1 MGLVNCM
8 GAVFAFLFCVIVT
21 VALFVASARFFD
33 SDYGFAAVG
42 ALILA
47 VIMAFVSF
55 FAGINFIAWG
65 MVKVDIDSSIA
76 YHQAKQ
82 IMYHEMIEK
91 YDTLALQDVT
101 ASEQHMALY
110 KEILDFNHEVDR
122 VERNSHQWWTEG
134 VLWDPSYVG
143 IDKVPITTL
152 K

>member
-1 MGLVNCM
+1 M

-21 VALFVASARFFD
+21 VGLFVASTRFFNNND
-33 SDYGFAAVG
+33 EFLAVG
-42 ALILA
+42 TLILA
-47 VIMAFVSF
+47 IIMVVLSI
-55 FAGINFIAWG
+55 FACINLVAWSI
-65 MVKVDIDSSIA
+65 VKTDIDSNIA

-91 YDTLALQDVT
+91 YDALALQDVT

-110 KEILDFNHEVDR
+110 KEILEFNHQVDR
-122 VERNSHQWWTEG
+122 VERNGHQWWTEG

-143 IDKVPITTL
+143 IDKVQIMTL

>member
-1 MGLVNCM
+1 M

-33 SDYGFAAVG
+33 SDYSFAAVG
-42 ALILA
+42 ALVLA
-47 VIMAFVSF
+47 IIMVFISI
-55 FAGINFIAWG
+55 FAGINFVTWG
-65 MVKVDIDSSIA
+65 VVKVDIDSSIA

-91 YDTLALQDVT
+91 YDALALQDVT

-110 KEILDFNHEVDR
+110 KEILEFNHQVDR
-122 VERNSHQWWTEG
+122 VERNGHQWWTEG

-143 IDKVPITTL
+143 IDKVQITTL

>member
-1 MGLVNCM
+1 M

-21 VALFVASARFFD
+21 VALFVVSARLFD
-33 SDYGFAAVG
+33 SDRDCSFAAVG
-42 ALILA
+42 ILVLA
-47 VIMAFVSF
+47 IIMVFISV
-55 FAGINFIAWG
+55 FASINFVAWG
-65 MVKVDIDSSIA
+65 VVKMDIDSNIA

-91 YDTLALQDVT
+91 YDALALQDVT

-110 KEILDFNHEVDR
+110 KEILEFNHEVDR
-122 VERNSHQWWTEG
+122 VERNGHQWWTEG

-143 IDKVPITTL
+143 INKVQITTL

>member
-1 MGLVNCM
+1 M

-21 VALFVASARFFD
+21 VALFIVSARFFD
-33 SDYGFAAVG
+33 RNYDFAAVC

-47 VIMAFVSF
+47 VIMIIISI
-55 FAGINFIAWG
+55 FATINFIAWG
-65 MVKVDIDSSIA
+65 IVKMDIDSNIA
-76 YHQAKQ
+76 HHQAKQ

-91 YDTLALQDVT
+91 YDALALQDVT

-110 KEILDFNHEVDR
+110 KEILEFNHQVDR
-122 VERNSHQWWTEG
+122 VERNGHQWWTEG

-143 IDKVPITTL
+143 INKVPITTL

>member
-1 MGLVNCM
+1 M

-21 VALFVASARFFD
+21 VALFVASARIFD
-33 SDYGFAAVG
+33 SNYEFLAVG
-42 ALILA
+42 TLVLA
-47 VIMAFVSF
+47 IIMVIISI
-55 FAGINFIAWG
+55 FAGINFVAWG
-65 MVKVDIDSSIA
+65 VVKVDIDSSIA

-91 YDTLALQDVT
+91 YDALALQDVT

-110 KEILDFNHEVDR
+110 KEILEFNHQVDR
-122 VERNSHQWWTEG
+122 VERNGHQWWTEG

-143 IDKVPITTL
+143 IDKVQITTL

>member
-1 MGLVNCM
+1 M

-21 VALFVASARFFD
+21 VALFVASARYFD
-33 SDYGFAAVG
+33 SDYSFAAVG
-42 ALILA
+42 TLVLA
-47 VIMAFVSF
+47 IIMVFISI
-55 FAGINFIAWG
+55 FAGINFVAWG
-65 MVKVDIDSSIA
+65 VVKVDIDSSIA

-91 YDTLALQDVT
+91 YDALALQDVT

-122 VERNSHQWWTEG
+122 VERNGHQWWTEG

-143 IDKVPITTL
+143 IDKVQITTL

>member
-1 MGLVNCM
+1 M

-21 VALFVASARFFD
+21 VALFVASARIFD
-33 SDYGFAAVG
+33 SNYEFLAVG
-42 ALILA
+42 TLVLA
-47 VIMAFVSF
+47 IIMVFISI
-55 FAGINFIAWG
+55 FAGINFVAWG
-65 MVKVDIDSSIA
+65 IVKMDIDSNIA

-101 ASEQHMALY
+101 ASEQHMILY

-122 VERNSHQWWTEG
+122 VERNGHQWWTEG

-143 IDKVPITTL
+143 IDKVLITTL